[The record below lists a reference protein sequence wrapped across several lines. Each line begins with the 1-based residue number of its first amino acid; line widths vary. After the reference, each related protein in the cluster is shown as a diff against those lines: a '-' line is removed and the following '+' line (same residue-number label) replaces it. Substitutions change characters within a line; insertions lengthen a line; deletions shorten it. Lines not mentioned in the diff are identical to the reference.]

1 MTVATAESQK
11 TEVQVADEAK
21 AQETF
26 KDPYE
31 YLATFPGAPT
41 KEQVEALK
49 AQAPN
54 GIIRIFAPGKRV
66 FLLRGFSG
74 VELQSI
80 QAQIPEN
87 LGANLAPDA
96 RAAKIEAEVGLHAAS
111 LCTVW
116 TSTTKSGKLT
126 IEQLRGGTAGL
137 PSTLFAI
144 VTYMSDFLDPEAL
157 QALSMEL

>member
-1 MTVATAESQK
+1 MTVATVESQK
-11 TEVQVADEAK
+11 TDVQVADEAR
-21 AQETF
+21 AEQTF

-31 YLATFPGAPT
+31 YLATFPNAPT
-41 KEQVEALK
+41 RDQVEALK
-49 AQAPN
+49 TQAPN
-54 GIIRIFAPGKRV
+54 GIIRIFAPGKRI

-74 VELQSI
+74 VELLAV

-87 LGANLAPDA
+87 LGAGLALEA
-96 RAAKIEAEVGLHAAS
+96 RAQKIEAEVSLHMAS
-111 LCTVW
+111 KCTVW
-116 TSTTKSGKLT
+116 TSTTKDGKLT

-144 VTYMSDFLDPEAL
+144 ITYMSDFLDPDAL